1 MGVKMIVKKAFRP
14 AGSGSPMLEPGSP
27 FVADSESQAKLCR
40 AMGWCEYAPAEEVK
54 IVPFEPPKR
63 TYTRKVVE
71 PVVEP
76 TAEPEKVE
84 PTSENPPRRRYQR
97 RDLTAKTDD

>member
-1 MGVKMIVKKAFRP
+1 MGIAMIVKKAFRP
-14 AGSGSPMLEPGSP
+14 GGSGSAELQPGSP
-27 FVADSESQAKLCR
+27 FVASGQTQARLFR
-40 AMGWCEYAPAEEVK
+40 VLGFCEDAPEEVK

-76 TAEPEKVE
+76 EPEKVE
-84 PTSENPPRRRYQR
+84 PTSDSPVRRRYQR